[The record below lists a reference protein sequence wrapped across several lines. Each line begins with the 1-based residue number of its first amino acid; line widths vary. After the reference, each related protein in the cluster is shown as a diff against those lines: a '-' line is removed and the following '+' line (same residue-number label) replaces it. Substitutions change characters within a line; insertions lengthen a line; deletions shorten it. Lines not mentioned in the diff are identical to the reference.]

1 MDQPSS
7 ASHII
12 VGCSKALQDLRRG
25 RVPTDILALV
35 PESDCPPEIKSLLA
49 DTQALV
55 AAYAEGE
62 AFILALAKG
71 DIFVEAPRK
80 NLLISA
86 HKELQSALRNL
97 VWQIQQ
103 VADGNYHQRIDF
115 LGKFSDA
122 FNCMVTALAEKQT
135 IEREL
140 AAGEE
145 RSRRAEA
152 VAGFGNWEVHLTDS
166 SVHGSPG
173 VFRIYGL
180 PKNGYSLE
188 QMLDMTLPPY
198 REKIETALHKLITQ
212 GAPYDIEYKITR
224 ADTSD
229 IIDIHSI
236 AEYDRDK
243 QIVFGVIQD
252 ITVRKR
258 AEELLD
264 YQHRF
269 QKMIADISAQFLDS
283 TQDNLDEKI
292 SRMLQATGEFFA
304 VDRVYLFQFSPDGQF
319 MNNTHEWCSTGVE
332 EQLARMQNLP
342 VDSFPWWAEQIRS
355 NACVYI
361 HDVDALPDEALPEKQ
376 EFQSQGIKTI
386 LCVPITNDNQVIG
399 LFGFDSVHA
408 RRAWSENEI
417 SFFRIAANTVSSALQ
432 KYRLEQ
438 ELIKLSISDQLTGLY
453 NRRHLYN
460 CMTPLVEEYRRSRKP
475 FAVLFFDIDY
485 FKRFND
491 THGHFAGDFIL
502 QHCAALLKDN
512 IRPFDIACRYGGEE
526 FVVLAKNVGSLM
538 AQTMAERLLAKARS
552 SQYAYEGRL
561 LSFTLSCGIAVI
573 DELSDETLYAETLI
587 DMADRRLYLA
597 KQTGR
602 NRCVWVDI
610 SP

>member
-7 ASHII
+7 TSHII
-12 VGCSKALQDLRRG
+12 VRCSKALEDLRSG
-25 RVPTDILALV
+25 RVATDILTLV
-35 PESDCPPEIKSLLA
+35 PESDCPPQLKTLLA
-49 DTQALV
+49 NTQALV

-62 AFILALAKG
+62 AFILALARG
-71 DIFVEAPRK
+71 DISVEAPRK
-80 NLLISA
+80 NLFISA
-86 HKELQSALRNL
+86 YKELQSALRNL

-103 VADGNYHQRIDF
+103 VADGNYHLHIDF

-122 FNCMVTALAEKQT
+122 FNRMVTALAEKQT

-140 AAGEE
+140 AASEE

-152 VAGFGNWEVHLTDS
+152 VAGFGNWEVHLKDGA
-166 SVHGSPG
+166 VRGSAG
-173 VFRIYGL
+173 AYRIYGL
-180 PKNGYSLE
+180 APLAQNLQKVQE
-188 QMLDMTLPPY
+188 MVLPPY
-198 REKIETALHKLITQ
+198 RQTLDDALHNLITQ
-212 GAPYDIEYKITR
+212 GQPYDVEFKIAR
-224 ADTSD
+224 ADTGD

-252 ITVRKR
+252 ITARKH

-292 SRMLQATGEFFA
+292 SRMLQAAGEFFA

-319 MNNTHEWCSTGVE
+319 MSNTHEWCSPGVE
-332 EQLARMQNLP
+332 EQLVRMQNQPL
-342 VDSFPWWAEQIRS
+342 DCFPWWAEQIRN

-361 HDVDALPDEALPEKQ
+361 HDVDALPDEALAEKQ
-376 EFQSQGIKTI
+376 EFQSQDIKTI
-386 LCVPITNDNQVIG
+386 LCVPITNDNQVVG
-399 LFGFDSVHA
+399 LFGFDSVHV
-408 RRAWSENEI
+408 RRAWSESEI

-460 CMTPLVEEYRRSRKP
+460 CLTPLVEEYRRSRKP

-502 QHCAALLKDN
+502 QRCAALLKDN
-512 IRPFDIACRYGGEE
+512 IRPFDIAYRYGGEE

-538 AQTMAERLLAKARS
+538 AQTIAERLLAKARG
-552 SQYAYEGRL
+552 SQHAYEGRPL
-561 LSFTLSCGIAVI
+561 NFTLSCGIAVI
-573 DELSDETLYAETLI
+573 DELGDDTLNAETLI

-597 KQTGR
+597 KQAGR
-602 NRCVWVDI
+602 NRCAWADI